1 VDEQGDEGPIAESL
15 ADEERGHV
23 ELVVVKEDGGRVV
36 ALGGLHDGFGEAA
49 VDGDVALLPGPPRI
63 VAQVRRVGKIVQSV
77 LDEPEQRVGELVVHQ
92 VVGLGVVFHE
102 PDAQVF
108 HLVGRRL
115 FRDLD
120 VLLALG
126 RGDPDSVVLATDDR
140 VQGGDEA
147 AGSSGMLSFARL
159 VAGERNGPPVRGH
172 DGSSAFAQ
180 SSPFRSPTAYTPSS
194 LAKRRRLSRSWR
206 GLR

>member
-1 VDEQGDEGPIAESL
+1 MDEQGDEGPITESL
-15 ADEERGHV
+15 ADEERGHI
-23 ELVVVKEDGGRVV
+23 ELVIVEEDGGRVV
-36 ALGGLHDGFGEAA
+36 ALGSLHYGVGEAA
-49 VDGDVALLPGPPRI
+49 IDGDVALLPGPPRV
-63 VAQVRRVGKIVQSV
+63 VAQARRVREIVQSV

-120 VLLALG
+120 VLLTLG
-126 RGDPDSVVLATDDR
+126 RGDPDSVLVVADDG

-147 AGSSGMLSFARL
+147 AGSLECS
-159 VAGERNGPPVRGH
+159 
-172 DGSSAFAQ
+172 
-180 SSPFRSPTAYTPSS
+180 RSPDS
-194 LAKRRRLSRSWR
+194 LRENVTGPCSRPR
-206 GLR
+206 